1 MDRFLGSK
9 KLHNTIVIEGD
20 ELNHLYAKRVKVGQK
35 IEVFLEGRLYLC
47 ILEKLA
53 KSYAYCLIEKELDV
67 YIPLPII
74 TLYQCVPI
82 ELKNMDLIVEK
93 ISEVGAFKLVPV
105 VSSRS
110 FQNIQVI
117 KKRIERWKRIA
128 LASFKQCKRPKP
140 LEIGEPL
147 YLKDINADAELNLF
161 LDSFEKGRGIKD
173 LKLDGVKTINL
184 IVGPE
189 GGLSV
194 KESEFLK
201 GLGFFS
207 VRLYPYVL
215 RSETASILGVG
226 LLMNFSIQHSS
237 TYRD

>member
-1 MDRFLGSK
+1 LDRFLGSK

-35 IEVFLEGRLYLC
+35 IEVFLEGKLYLC
-47 ILEKLA
+47 ILEKLT
-53 KSYAYCLIEKELDV
+53 KSCAYCLIEKELDV

-74 TLYQCVPI
+74 DLYQCVPV
-82 ELKNMDLIVEK
+82 ELKTMDLIVEK
-93 ISEVGAFKLVPV
+93 VSEVGAFKLVPV

-117 KKRIERWKRIA
+117 KKRIERWERIA

-147 YLKDINADAELNLF
+147 YLKDIKADAELNLF
-161 LDSFEKGRGIKD
+161 LDSFEKERGIKD
-173 LKLDGVKTINL
+173 LKLDGVKTIQL
-184 IVGPE
+184 LVGPE
-189 GGLSV
+189 GGLTV

-201 GLGFFS
+201 NLGFLP
-207 VRLYPYVL
+207 VRLYPYIL
-215 RSETASILGVG
+215 KSETASILGIG
-226 LLMNFSIQHSS
+226 LLINLSTPALS
-237 TYRD
+237 TYLE

>member
-1 MDRFLGSK
+1 LDRFLGSK
-9 KLHNTIVIEGD
+9 RHKNIILIEDD
-20 ELNHLYAKRVKVGQK
+20 ELNHLYAKRAKSGQRV
-35 IEVFLEGRLYLC
+35 EVFIEGKLYLC
-47 ILEKLA
+47 ILEKLT
-53 KSYAYCLIEKELDV
+53 KSCAYCLIEKELDV

-74 TLYQCVPI
+74 DLYQCVPV
-82 ELKNMDLIVEK
+82 ELKTMDLIVEK
-93 ISEVGAFKLVPV
+93 VSEVGAFKLVPV

-117 KKRIERWKRIA
+117 KKRIERWERIA

-140 LEIGEPL
+140 LQIGEPL
-147 YLKDINADAELNLF
+147 YLKDIKADAELNLF

-173 LKLDGVKTINL
+173 LKPDGVKTINL

-201 GLGFFS
+201 GLGFLS

-226 LLMNFSIQHSS
+226 LLMNLSIQPSS
-237 TYRD
+237 TYQD